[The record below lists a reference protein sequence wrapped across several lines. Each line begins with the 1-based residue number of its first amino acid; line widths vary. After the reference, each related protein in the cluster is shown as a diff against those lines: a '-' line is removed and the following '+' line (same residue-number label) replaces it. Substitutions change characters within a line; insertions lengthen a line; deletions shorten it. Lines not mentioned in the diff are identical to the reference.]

1 MFNKTR
7 HKIIAA
13 VMVSLIL
20 LLAITLCVIYISSY
34 SSIRSRD
41 REMLKRYAEMYTLEN
56 KLNEAE
62 PAFPDAENPTNG
74 VTLEEIGENG
84 QKPAPPEGPSENM
97 RGRNERIFDL
107 STFYSVAFSD
117 SGEVLY
123 VDRGKTELFA
133 EDELIELAEEILEKN
148 KAEGEISGLMY
159 VKTDKHNC
167 TLVAFMDNTLSKG
180 SMNTLLRYT
189 LIAGGAAIVVL
200 FFISRMLAKRIVKP
214 LEENDERQKQFVS
227 DAGHELKTPV
237 AVINTNTELLSR
249 EIGEN
254 EWLSNIKYE
263 NERMG
268 VLIKELLDLSHAENA
283 KIPMEQV
290 DLSRLVTGEVLPF
303 ESVAFEKG
311 LILQSNVEDG
321 IFTEGNPAQLRQLT
335 AILLDNA
342 IRHSKGDN
350 EIYLALNKDH
360 RAAILKVE
368 NSGDDIP
375 PSVQEH
381 LFERFYRVDEARTGD
396 SGGYGLGLAI
406 AKAITEVHGGTIG
419 VSSGGGRVIFTVNL
433 PLKKII

>member
-1 MFNKTR
+1 MKMFNKTR
-7 HKIIAA
+7 RKIIAA
-13 VMVSLIL
+13 VMASLIL

-74 VTLEEIGENG
+74 IPLEEIGENG

-133 EDELIELAEEILEKN
+133 EDELIELAEEILAKG

-167 TLVAFMDNTLSKG
+167 TLVAFMDNTVSKG

-237 AVINTNTELLSR
+237 ADR
-249 EIGEN
+249 
-254 EWLSNIKYE
+254 K
-263 NERMG
+263 
-268 VLIKELLDLSHAENA
+268 
-283 KIPMEQV
+283 
-290 DLSRLVTGEVLPF
+290 
-303 ESVAFEKG
+303 
-311 LILQSNVEDG
+311 
-321 IFTEGNPAQLRQLT
+321 
-335 AILLDNA
+335 
-342 IRHSKGDN
+342 
-350 EIYLALNKDH
+350 
-360 RAAILKVE
+360 
-368 NSGDDIP
+368 
-375 PSVQEH
+375 
-381 LFERFYRVDEARTGD
+381 
-396 SGGYGLGLAI
+396 
-406 AKAITEVHGGTIG
+406 
-419 VSSGGGRVIFTVNL
+419 
-433 PLKKII
+433 